1 MVPLIVLTLFSLL
14 TTFSSSSATSLLTDF
29 HVLVTLKKGFQ
40 FPQPFLSSWNSSDPS
55 LVCSWVGIGCSEGR
69 VVSLDLTDMN
79 MGGSVS
85 PQISRLDRLTN
96 LSLAGNNFTG
106 SIEIANLRELRFLN
120 ISNNQFNGNLDWNYA
135 SIVNLQVF
143 DAYNNNFTALL
154 PVGVL
159 GLKKLRHLDLGG
171 NYFYGKIPPSYG
183 TLVGLEYLQLSGN
196 DLHGKIPGELG
207 NLKNLKELYLGYYN
221 AFEGGIPVELGNLVN
236 LVILDLSS
244 CELDGPIP
252 QELGNLQLDTLYLHI
267 NQLSGPIPKQLGN
280 LTSLTYLDLSHNAL
294 TGEIPSEFVN
304 LKKLRLFNLFMNRL
318 HGSIPDYVADLPYLE
333 TLALWMNNFT
343 GVIPKNLGQNGKLQL
358 LDLSSNK
365 LTGTIP
371 PGLCASKQLSILVL
385 MKNFLFGNIPRE
397 LGRCYSLTRVRL
409 GQNYLNGS
417 IPDGFIYLPEL
428 SLAELQ
434 SNYLSG
440 SLAENGNSSSKPVR
454 LGQLNLSNN
463 LLSGP
468 LPFSLSNLTSL
479 EILLLSGNQFSG
491 PIPPSIGELR
501 QVLKLDLSRNLL
513 SGSIPADV
521 GNCIHLTYLD
531 MSQNNLSGSIPP
543 EISNVHI
550 LSYLNVSRNHLT
562 EAIPRSIGSMKSLTV
577 IDLSFND
584 FSGKLPESGQFAVF
598 NASSFAGNPQL
609 CGSLLN
615 NPCNFTAITGTPR
628 KAPGDFKLIF
638 ALGLLVCSV
647 IFATAAII
655 KAKSFKKKG
664 SNSWK
669 MTAFQKLEFTVSD
682 ILECVK
688 DGNVIGRG
696 GAGVVYH
703 GKMGNG
709 MEIAVKKLV
718 GFGSSGHD
726 HAHVAD
732 FGLAKFLFD
741 GGASECMSAI
751 AGSYGY
757 IAPEYA
763 YTLKVDE
770 KSDVYS
776 FGVVLLE
783 LISGRRAVGEF
794 GEGIDIV
801 QWTKTMTNCGREAEA
816 VVDPRLTSVPKD
828 EAMHLLFI
836 AMLCVQENSMERPR
850 MREIGSGLFQVSWVF
865 EYLFD
870 ISIMAGEKILE
881 NPETINVVL
890 MSEAVPKLAEQDVPS
905 GKLGMASDL
914 TSTISSTPYLSSG
927 ANQDLVVEPG
937 ANQSTGFDNYYYPG
951 YDGSFTQP
959 DDKGYFPSNGSHTG
973 VQSENGSLVYYLP
986 GYNPYATGAL
996 MGADG
1001 QCLGQQP
1008 YYSSGYYQPP
1018 VSYGAEAM
1026 PCYTWDST
1034 YAVDISNG
1042 SFDGFRNVKYGS
1054 GSAFAKS
1061 NSFNSTK
1068 SNGLGSKLSRSTY
1081 TQPNKP
1087 LSKGPYSGSD
1097 LSAGS
1102 YRGYYQ
1108 AGKSPSFNN
1117 QKQGLYQYNGPMNYG
1132 QNGRAWNQSDRYK
1145 KSNRDVDFENS
1156 AELTRGPRASNR
1168 AVPLD
1173 SSVRKEDLGLNLY
1186 KDKYNL
1192 QDFQTEYEKAKFF
1205 VIKSY
1210 SEDDVHKSMK
1220 YDVWSSTL
1228 NGNKKLDAAFYEADT
1243 RESETGTKCPI
1254 FLFFSVNGS
1263 GQFVGLAEMIG
1274 KVDFNKDMDFW
1285 QLDKWNGF
1293 FPVKWHVIKDI
1304 PNKELCHIILENNEN
1319 KPVTHSRDTQEIGL
1333 KQGLEMLNI
1342 FKGYSEKSSLLND
1355 FGFYENREETLNAK
1369 KSHKSGTRGYREDD
1383 LTNQTK
1389 AGERKVEETNSTADP
1404 TSLINLTKKLSL
1416 NGCTRKSVVA
1426 LVFHQDSHGR
1436 CWRIVVEASTTAAM
1450 FHGNLKELKS
1460 SNKLVRKCCK
1470 SDGGA

>member
-14 TTFSSSSATSLLTDF
+14 TTSSSATSLLTDF

-40 FPQPFLSSWNSSDPS
+40 FPQPLLSSWNSSDPS

-106 SIEIANLRELRFLN
+106 SIEIANLSELRFLN

-171 NYFYGKIPPSYG
+171 NYFYGEIPPSYG

-221 AFEGGIPVELGNLVN
+221 AFEGGIPVELGNLVK

-252 QELGNLQLDTLYLHI
+252 QELGNLQLLDTLYLHI

-280 LTSLTYLDLSHNAL
+280 LTSLTSLTYLDLSHNAL

-333 TLALWMNNFT
+333 TLALWTNNFT

-371 PGLCASKQLSILVL
+371 PGLCASNQLSILVL

-440 SLAENGNSSSKPVR
+440 SLAENGNSSSKPVK

-468 LPFSLSNLTSL
+468 LPFSLSNLSSL

-501 QVLKLDLSRNLL
+501 QVLKLDLSRNSL
-513 SGSIPADV
+513 SGSIPAEV

-638 ALGLLVCSV
+638 ALGLLICSV
-647 IFATAAII
+647 IFASAAII

-669 MTAFQKLEFTVSD
+669 MTAFQKLEFTVSEVV
-682 ILECVK
+682 ECVK

-741 GGASECMSAI
+741 GAASECMSAI

-801 QWTKTMTNCGREAEA
+801 QWAKSMTNCGRQAEAEA

-828 EAMHLLFI
+828 EATHLLFI

-890 MSEAVPKLAEQDVPS
+890 KSEAVPKLAEQDVPS

-927 ANQDLVVEPG
+927 ANQDLVGEPG
-937 ANQSTGFDNYYYPG
+937 VNQSTGFDSYYYPG
-951 YDGSFTQP
+951 YDGSFTQS

-1034 YAVDISNG
+1034 YAVDVSNG

-1054 GSAFAKS
+1054 GSAFGKS
-1061 NSFNSTK
+1061 NGFNSTK

-1081 TQPNKP
+1081 SQPNKP

-1108 AGKSPSFNN
+1108 AGKSPSFN
-1117 QKQGLYQYNGPMNYG
+1117 QKQGLYQYNGPMNYR

-1192 QDFQTEYEKAKFF
+1192 PDFQTEYEKAKFF

-1369 KSHKSGTRGYREDD
+1369 KSHKCGTLGYREDD

-1389 AGERKVEETNSTADP
+1389 AGERKVEETNNTADP
-1404 TSLINLTKKLSL
+1404 TSLIDLTKKLSL
-1416 NGCTRKSVVA
+1416 NGCTRKSVVVKNPIPA
-1426 LVFHQDSHGR
+1426 P
-1436 CWRIVVEASTTAAM
+1436 
-1450 FHGNLKELKS
+1450 
-1460 SNKLVRKCCK
+1460 
-1470 SDGGA
+1470 